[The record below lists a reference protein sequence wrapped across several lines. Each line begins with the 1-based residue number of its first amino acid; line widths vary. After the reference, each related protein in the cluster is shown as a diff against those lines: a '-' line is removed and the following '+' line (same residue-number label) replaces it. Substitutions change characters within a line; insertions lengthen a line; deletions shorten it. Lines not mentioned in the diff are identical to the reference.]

1 VTVDIDDLLRRSGE
15 QWRARHS
22 APLALP
28 DFEEKTVSAP
38 RRGARRG
45 FLIPMAAAA
54 ATVAV
59 IAVVLVLRAP
69 TGVPVAGGPT
79 GTGSPAATAPGT
91 PTPSDVTSPLP
102 SSSVPTSPPARP
114 ADCAAA
120 QLSGSVDANHTGT
133 IAGAE
138 SVVILLRNGGP
149 AACWLGGVPTLSG
162 QTASGSTV
170 PLGYAGSA
178 DPGYADP
185 GPAGGPGPVA
195 AGADGAIHLTL
206 QVNNCSKPGTRYAKL
221 LIQLRP
227 GQVVS
232 MPFPAELAVSG
243 CPGYVAQ
250 AGPVVS

>member
-1 VTVDIDDLLRRSGE
+1 MTVDIDDLLRRSGE

-28 DFEEKTVSAP
+28 EFEETTVSAP
-38 RRGARRG
+38 RRAARRG

-79 GTGSPAATAPGT
+79 GTGSAVAVTAP
-91 PTPSDVTSPLP
+91 PAPSDVTSPSP

-120 QLSGSVDANHTGT
+120 QLSGSVDANRTGT

-162 QTASGSTV
+162 QTASGSVV

-185 GPAGGPGPVA
+185 GPANGPGPVG

-206 QVNNCSKPGTRYAKL
+206 QVNNCNKPGTRYAKL